1 MSFFSGFFMTNKY
14 IFVTIIIGDTM
25 KNILNDTNKVRKL
38 TYFLLCFGFIFL
50 ISGSFSS
57 FLTGLRT
64 DHQEVM
70 RRMEDVSGVFE
81 SFSTNTT
88 VFEEF
93 RDELYND
100 VLGNV
105 FYDTMYA
112 TDASVKEKLK
122 EYEGIVDTLEEDAK
136 KLDTLCGSNV
146 YYPEGDINSK
156 CDNYKSIYEQVINFF
171 VTDIDTYNENVQKYN
186 EYQKAIQSELLVED
200 YFTKRNY
207 IDYNGDKVFDG
218 KEE

>member
-1 MSFFSGFFMTNKY
+1 
-14 IFVTIIIGDTM
+14 
-25 KNILNDTNKVRKL
+25 
-38 TYFLLCFGFIFL
+38 
-50 ISGSFSS
+50 
-57 FLTGLRT
+57 
-64 DHQEVM
+64 
-70 RRMEDVSGVFE
+70 MEDVSGVFE

-156 CDNYKSIYEQVINFF
+156 CDNYKSIYEQVVNYF

-186 EYQKAIQSELLVED
+186 EYQKAIQSELIVED